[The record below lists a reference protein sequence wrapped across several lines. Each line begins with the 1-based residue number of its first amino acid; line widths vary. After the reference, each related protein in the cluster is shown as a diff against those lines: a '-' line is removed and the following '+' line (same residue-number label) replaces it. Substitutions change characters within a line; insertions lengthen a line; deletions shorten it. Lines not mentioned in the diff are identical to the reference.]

1 MKVVSKPLKIWKE
14 PKRTMFEVVGVDSE
28 PLLCDDGNDTSGFHY
43 GNDTSGFHFSHSTLK
58 RTKKVRGFD
67 NINFMFD
74 PSEEASGEFKSL
86 SARQVYHG

>member
-28 PLLCDDGNDTSGFHY
+28 PLLHDDGNDTSGFHF
-43 GNDTSGFHFSHSTLK
+43 NHSTLK

-74 PSEEASGEFKSL
+74 PSEEACGEFKSL